1 MDVRGR
7 GADRQKTLV
16 IAGGVRSLALRR
28 PFTRRCVIRCRQL
41 SPELPHHIAFA
52 ALQVRHGLVHPIR
65 ARRVQQ
71 EMSVCGLKAHIG
83 VDMTSG
89 LVHTVVAKSGNVA
102 DINVAAALLHGDEEV
117 AFGDAGYQGIHKRS
131 EVPSGF

>member
-1 MDVRGR
+1 
-7 GADRQKTLV
+7 
-16 IAGGVRSLALRR
+16 
-28 PFTRRCVIRCRQL
+28 
-41 SPELPHHIAFA
+41 
-52 ALQVRHGLVHPIR
+52 
-65 ARRVQQ
+65 
-71 EMSVCGLKAHIG
+71 MSVCGLKAHIG